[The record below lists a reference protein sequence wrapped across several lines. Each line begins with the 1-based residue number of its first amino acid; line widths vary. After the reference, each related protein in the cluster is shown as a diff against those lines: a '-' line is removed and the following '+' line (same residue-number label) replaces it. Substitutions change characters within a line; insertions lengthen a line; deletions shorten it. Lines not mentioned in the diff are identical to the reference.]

1 MDFAKAFS
9 FPFQDPDWVKKVGTA
24 ALVFLIP
31 VIGQMIVLGWGLEI
45 TRRVITDHPEPLPDW
60 SDFSGYL
67 SRGFQVSVVSLA
79 YALPAILL
87 FICGQLGSI
96 GLTFVTGNSNSN
108 LIMSLVTGVS
118 ILLSCLMIIIFLAI
132 SFVIP
137 VAEGVL
143 AETGDMK
150 SAFHFTEIFGL
161 LKAAPGAYLFVIL
174 GSALAGMVLAPIG
187 MIVCFVGMFI
197 SAAFIITI
205 RSHLT
210 GQAYKIAKAAQSGTV
225 GY

>member
-9 FPFQDPDWVKKVGTA
+9 FPFQDPDWMKKVGTA

-67 SRGFQVSVVSLA
+67 SRGFQVTVVSLA
-79 YALPAILL
+79 YALPAFLL
-87 FICGQLGSI
+87 IICGQLGSV
-96 GLTFVTGNSNSN
+96 GLTFVAANSNSN
-108 LIMSLVTGVS
+108 LVGGMVTAVS
-118 ILLSCLMIIIFLAI
+118 ILLSCVLIILFIALSFL
-132 SFVIP
+132 IP

-161 LKAAPGAYLFVIL
+161 LRAAPAAYLLVSL
-174 GSALAGMVLAPIG
+174 GSVLAGLVLLPVGFI
-187 MIVCFVGMFI
+187 ICFVGVYI
-197 SAAFIITI
+197 SAAFIIAI
-205 RSHLT
+205 RCHLT
-210 GQAYKIAKAAQSGTV
+210 GQAYKIAKAAQSVTG